1 LCYLRRQP
9 DSAINYTQLKGL
21 AMNPR
26 ADEKIKI
33 IDAAPAQVFEAISDP
48 NKLTLWW
55 GPDGFSNTFHAFD
68 FRQGGSWR
76 FTMHGP
82 DGRNYENENCFREI
96 QENRK
101 VVIEHIYEPH
111 FILTI
116 ELSGSGNE
124 TQVSW
129 QQLFD
134 SPEQYQSHV
143 HIVSMANQQNLDKL
157 ERVVMQGA

>member
-1 LCYLRRQP
+1 
-9 DSAINYTQLKGL
+9 
-21 AMNPR
+21 MNPR

-33 IDAAPAQVFEAISDP
+33 IDAAPAQVFEAIRDP
-48 NKLTLWW
+48 NKLASWW

-96 QENRK
+96 QENKK
-101 VVIEHIYEPH
+101 VVIEHIHEPH

-134 SPEQYQSHV
+134 SPEQYQSLV
-143 HIVSMANQQNLDKL
+143 HIVSTANQQNLDKL
-157 ERVVMQGA
+157 ERVVMQCA